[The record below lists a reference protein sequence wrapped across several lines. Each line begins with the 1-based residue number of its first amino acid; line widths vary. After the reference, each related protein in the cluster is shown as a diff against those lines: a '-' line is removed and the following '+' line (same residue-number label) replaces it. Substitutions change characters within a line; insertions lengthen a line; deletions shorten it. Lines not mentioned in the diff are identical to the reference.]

1 MALMV
6 YLGHMSGGL
15 KLFGQT
21 MRVWRGA
28 RQFLLAPREGGFTI
42 IEVLIVLAITGA
54 LFVSAAIMISGRQNQ
69 AAFDQSIRQIQ
80 SQIQQTLNEVTTG
93 FYSNNTNFQCTAA
106 VAGQPPT
113 LSAGSA
119 AQGTNSGCI
128 FLGKAL
134 QFKVGTTL
142 PEEFVTYTITGLRE
156 GGGVG
161 VESTS
166 LAQARPAIV
175 SPSVTHS
182 GVGYPD
188 NSVTNTL
195 QNGLTTAR
203 MWYNN
208 GASDVEIGAVAFV
221 SSLAQ
226 YSSGSI
232 VSGSGQVNVVGVNT
246 TALGSNRDAVVEAM
260 NTDGGAQLINSPLN
274 PAKGVYICF
283 SSGGTQQYG
292 VVKIGGDSRE
302 LSVTLT
308 IKDKNNTTCS

>member
-1 MALMV
+1 ME
-6 YLGHMSGGL
+6 GGL
-15 KLFGQT
+15 RFTGQSARMWRM
-21 MRVWRGA
+21 MRRVLCA
-28 RQFLLAPREGGFTI
+28 RQGGFTI
-42 IEVLIVLAITGA
+42 IEVLIVLAVTGA

-80 SQIQQTLNEVTTG
+80 SQIQQTLNEVATG
-93 FYSNNTNFQCTAA
+93 FYSNNNNFQCTAA
-106 VAGQPPT
+106 VAGQPPS

-134 QFKVGTTL
+134 QFRAGNAI
-142 PEEFVTYTITGLRE
+142 PEEFVTYTVTGLRQGGA
-156 GGGVG
+156 GGG
-161 VESTS
+161 ESSS
-166 LAQARPAIV
+166 LAEARPVIV
-175 SPSVTHS
+175 SPSITH
-182 GVGYPD
+182 GTAGYPD

-208 GASDVEIGAVAFV
+208 GASDVEIGAIAFV

-226 YSSGSI
+226 FSGGSI
-232 VSGSGQVNVVGVNT
+232 VSGAGQVSVVGINS
-246 TALGSNRDAVVEAM
+246 TALGANRTTVVEAM
-260 NTDGGAQLINSPLN
+260 NSDGGNQLVNSPLN
-274 PAKGVYICF
+274 PSKGVFVCF
-283 SSGGTQQYG
+283 SSGGTDQYG

-308 IKDKNNTTCS
+308 IKNKNNTTCS